1 MENLSEDRIIQDRIE
16 KLEKIRELNIDP
28 FPSRWESDRKY
39 IADVIDTFTQNEN
52 SDIKEKSSSVSG
64 RIIAKRGM
72 GKVVF
77 FDIKDQSGK
86 IQLHY
91 KEEESNVSKD
101 FLDLLDIGDI
111 VGVDGLSLI
120 HI

>member
-28 FPSRWESDRKY
+28 FPSRWENDRKH
-39 IADVIDTFTQNEN
+39 IAEVIDTFTQNEN
-52 SDIKEKSSSVSG
+52 SDIKGKSSSISG

-86 IQLHY
+86 I
-91 KEEESNVSKD
+91 
-101 FLDLLDIGDI
+101 
-111 VGVDGLSLI
+111 LSLI